1 MTDARFFTNAGPF
14 SLRHIAEVTGATLS
28 ASSDPAKK
36 ISDVAPLGR
45 AEESHVTFFSNTK
58 YIEQLEDTRAGACII
73 HPDFV
78 SRAPSQLDLLVS
90 TDPYGAYAKTASLF
104 YPLPAVEPGISPQ
117 AFIDASA
124 VIGEGCCI
132 EPGVVVSAKAEIG
145 KHSLIKANTVI
156 GEGVIIGDH
165 AHIASNV
172 TITHAIIGSHA
183 FIHPGVRI
191 GQDGFGFAP
200 IQGVH
205 FKVPQLGRVIIGDH
219 VEIGANTCID
229 RGAGPDTIIGD
240 GCKLDNLV
248 QIGHN
253 VTMGKGC
260 IIVSMVGISG
270 STRLGDYVVV
280 GGQAGIAGH
289 LSIGSGAQ
297 IAACSGV
304 MRDIPAKEIQGGSPA
319 MPIRDWHRQNV
330 TLRKMSQRRMGEGNN
345 DGY

>member
-1 MTDARFFTNAGPF
+1 MTDPRFFTNAGPF
-14 SLRHIAEVTGATLS
+14 TLQQIAEIAGAELLPGTD
-28 ASSDPAKK
+28 SSKL
-36 ISDVAPLGR
+36 IYDVAPLGR
-45 AEESHVTFFSNTK
+45 AEEGHISFLSNTK
-58 YIEQLEDTRAGACII
+58 YIAQMEYTKAGACII
-73 HPDFV
+73 HPEFKD
-78 SRAPSQLDLLVS
+78 RAPGHIALLVTS
-90 TDPYGAYAKTASLF
+90 DPYVAYAKVATAF
-104 YPLPAVEPGISPQ
+104 YPVPKIQPSISPQ
-117 AFIDASA
+117 AYIDPSA
-124 VIGEGCCI
+124 TIGEGCCI
-132 EPGVVVSAKAEIG
+132 EPGVMVAAGAVIG
-145 KHSLIKANTVI
+145 AGTLIRANAVI
-156 GEGVIIGDH
+156 GEGVSIGENS
-165 AHIASNV
+165 HIASNV
-172 TITHAIIGSHA
+172 TITHATVGSNA

-200 IQGVH
+200 VHGVH
-205 FKVPQLGRVIIGDH
+205 FKVPQLGRVIIGND

-240 GCKLDNLV
+240 GCKIDNLV

-304 MRDIPAKEIQGGSPA
+304 MRDIPAKEVHGGSPA
-319 MPIRDWHRQNV
+319 LPIREWHKQNV
-330 TLRKMSQRRMGEGNN
+330 ILRKMLKRKVAE
-345 DGY
+345 